1 MTAPNILLIVLD
13 DLREDGLGA
22 GLARP
27 DRTLQAAPC
36 VATAPW
42 TLPSCTSIVTGLGA
56 RHHRH
61 FWRTPPLGP
70 NRLLAALPDGYQKMG
85 IVNNGAIS
93 AGSGVESGFDRWT
106 LSLDHDKP
114 FKRALRAIHRA
125 GPKRPSF
132 ILLHSNIVHDYCLPV
147 ATRYLPPDSLPVLG
161 DRVISWKDT
170 LPADRAAAK
179 STYATCVAVQRAN
192 VEAVLDVVRE
202 RDDFV
207 TAVTSDHGE
216 GFDYE
221 LGRIHHGG
229 RLHQDLLRVP
239 LYFDLPSSLPVSRR
253 QALADALGSQ
263 VLATTDVLPT
273 LLDLAGVGP
282 LPEVDGRPAEQVGPR
297 TLVAEDQRYLYLRDR
312 FRLNVR
318 GHHKHMTPDDLDR
331 NERMLAQLADGPLLR
346 SFTQYPRKLIIT
358 SLRLAAR
365 APSTVPARDR
375 LLEFGAQLLGS
386 PVLAVH
392 EDRLFAFEE
401 FDLASDPLEEHNL
414 LWETGD
420 WSRQLVHGPWSAEVT
435 MPAPDGSEAGLL
447 TMVEGAELFHHHDR
461 HLHP

>member
-13 DLREDGLGA
+13 ALREDGLGA
-22 GLARP
+22 DLARP
-27 DRTLQAAPC
+27 DRTLQAAHC

-42 TLPSCTSIVTGLGA
+42 TLPSCTSIVTGVGA

-61 FWRTPPLGP
+61 FWRTPALGP
-70 NRLLAALPDGYQKMG
+70 NRLLAALPDGYQKLG

-93 AGSGVESGFDRWT
+93 AGSGVESGFDRWA

-114 FKRALRAIHRA
+114 FKRALRAIRRA

-147 ATRYLPPDSLPVLG
+147 TTRYLSPDSLPVLG

-170 LPADRAAAK
+170 THADRVAAR
-179 STYATCVAVQRAN
+179 STYATCVAVQRAK
-192 VEAVLDVVRE
+192 VEAVLDAVRQ

-207 TAVTSDHGE
+207 TALTSDHGE

-282 LPEVDGRPAEQVGPR
+282 LPEVDGRPAEQIGAR

-318 GHHKHMTPDDLDR
+318 GHHKHMTEADLER
-331 NERMLAQLADGPLLR
+331 NERMLGLLAGGPLIR
-346 SFTQYPRKLIIT
+346 SFLQYPRKLIIT
-358 SLRLAAR
+358 SLQLAAG
-365 APSTVPARDR
+365 ASTVPPRDR

-392 EDRLFAFEE
+392 ADRLFSFEE
-401 FDLASDPLEEHNL
+401 FDLATDPLEEHNL

-420 WSRQLVHGPWSAEVT
+420 WSHQLVHGPWSAEVT
-435 MPAPDGSEAGLL
+435 MPAPDGSEVGLPA
-447 TMVEGAELFHHHDR
+447 MVEGAELFHHHDR

>member
-1 MTAPNILLIVLD
+1 MPTAPNILLIILD
-13 DLREDGLGA
+13 DLREDGIGA
-22 GLARP
+22 DLARP
-27 DRTLQAAPC
+27 DRTLQAANC
-36 VATAPW
+36 MSSAPW
-42 TLPSCTSIVTGLGA
+42 TLPSCTSIVSGVA
-56 RHHRH
+56 AYRHRH
-61 FWRTPPLGP
+61 FWRNRPLDP
-70 NRLLAALPDGYQKMG
+70 NRLLAALPDGYRKVG
-85 IVNNGAIS
+85 TVNHGAIS
-93 AGSGVESGFDRWT
+93 PGSGVEAGFDRWKI
-106 LSLDHDKP
+106 SLDHEVP
-114 FKRALRAIHRA
+114 FKRTLRAIRRT

-132 ILLHSNIVHDYCLPV
+132 ILLHSNIVHDYCEPV
-147 ATRYLPPDSLPVLG
+147 TTRYLPPDSLPVLG
-161 DRVISWKDT
+161 DRVISWRDT
-170 LPADRAAAK
+170 TAADRTAAANA
-179 STYATCVAVQRAN
+179 YATCSAAQKAK

-207 TAVTSDHGE
+207 TAITSDHGE

-221 LGRIHHGG
+221 LGRVHHGG

-239 LYFDLPSSLPVSRR
+239 LYFDLPSSLPVARR
-253 QALADALGSQ
+253 RALADALGSQ
-263 VLATTDVLPT
+263 VLSTTDVVPT

-282 LPEVDGRPAEQVGPR
+282 LPEVDGRPAEQVGSR

-318 GHHKHMTPDDLDR
+318 GRHKHMTPADLER
-331 NERMLAQLADGPLLR
+331 NERMLGQLADGPLIRCFL
-346 SFTQYPRKLIIT
+346 QHPRKLIIT
-358 SLRLAAR
+358 SLQLAAE
-365 APSTVPARDR
+365 ASTMPARDR

-420 WSRQLVHGPWSAEVT
+420 WSHQLVHGPWSTEVT
-435 MPAPDGSEAGLL
+435 MPAPDGSEVGLL
-447 TMVEGAELFHHHDR
+447 AMVEGAELFHHHDR